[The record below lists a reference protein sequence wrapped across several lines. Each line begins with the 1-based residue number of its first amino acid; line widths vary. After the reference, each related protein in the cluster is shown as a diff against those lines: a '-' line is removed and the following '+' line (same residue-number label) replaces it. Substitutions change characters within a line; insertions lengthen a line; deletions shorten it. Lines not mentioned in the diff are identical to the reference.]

1 MRIVIALTSWLI
13 SLSIYAGERNYLNR
27 AESDQI
33 EKYTVKAVKY
43 LLMSENNLRTQSYA
57 DAVIN
62 LKQSR
67 LFAQEAFE
75 ILPVVRL
82 KDKLEVSRESFLA
95 GRDDLFKK
103 SLKPVYSS
111 LDEASYLKA
120 EQIESMKSELITAVG
135 VIGKNDRGEGLD
147 AINRAIS
154 LITYGKEDL
163 DVINLLR
170 ISNTTMEHL
179 KSREFDSARTVIRG
193 SSFFYKTSDLKNYK
207 SNI

>member
-135 VIGKNDRGEGLD
+135 VIGKTTEAKGLMLS
-147 AINRAIS
+147 IVLFHS
-154 LITYGKEDL
+154 
-163 DVINLLR
+163 
-170 ISNTTMEHL
+170 
-179 KSREFDSARTVIRG
+179 
-193 SSFFYKTSDLKNYK
+193 
-207 SNI
+207 